1 MKTHLEYVL
10 DNHFRPLSG
19 EKKEKLTE
27 TCLSCPLFIIIY
39 CFFGCYEEETGL
51 AAIDVWFDSVQLLL
65 ALFSTVSPQLILPD
79 LFQRASIRYSSLE
92 QKKEGA
98 ARCAVFSSLS
108 FLLPLINGGSE
119 HLSKE
124 LDELLASCPLH
135 RDLNSRLEKIKAE
148 EMATGRPFSSL
159 TLNDLELLLKNG
171 METSSKTEE
180 EETGGMLLCEV
191 VDGFISSRN
200 ALCCMGAT
208 QVLGDIFRKHG
219 YPWKEQLDRLND
231 AANRFSAAACLQ
243 PARIHVASG
252 GVYIHSNSG
261 PVGDLHGDQFVL
273 VRPSDSDAP
282 EEEKEEEKEKE
293 EEMLSKNINTKNEK
307 L

>member
-19 EKKEKLTE
+19 EKKEKLTK

-159 TLNDLELLLKNG
+159 TLNDLEQLLKTGRVKESGRVN
-171 METSSKTEE
+171 
-180 EETGGMLLCEV
+180 ETGKVNETEQAEMLFNEM
-191 VDGFISSRN
+191 VDGFINSRN
-200 ALCCMGAT
+200 ALCCMEAT
-208 QVLGDIFRKHG
+208 QVLGDISRKHG
-219 YPWKEQLDRLND
+219 YPWKEQLDRLSD
-231 AANRFSAAACLQ
+231 AANCFSAAAWMQ

-273 VRPSDSDAP
+273 VRPSNSDAP
-282 EEEKEEEKEKE
+282 EEEEEGE
-293 EEMLSKNINTKNEK
+293 EAAAEE
-307 L
+307 

>member
-19 EKKEKLTE
+19 EKKEKLTK

-159 TLNDLELLLKNG
+159 TLNDLEQLLKTGRVKESGRVN
-171 METSSKTEE
+171 ETEQAE
-180 EETGGMLLCEV
+180 MLFNEM
-191 VDGFISSRN
+191 VDGFINSRN
-200 ALCCMGAT
+200 ALCCMEAT
-208 QVLGDIFRKHG
+208 QVLGDISRKHG
-219 YPWKEQLDRLND
+219 YPWKDQLDRLSD
-231 AANRFSAAACLQ
+231 AANRFSAAAWMQ

-273 VRPSDSDAP
+273 VRPSNSDAP
-282 EEEKEEEKEKE
+282 EEEEEGE
-293 EEMLSKNINTKNEK
+293 EAAAEE
-307 L
+307 